1 MKKQYAALPYRLI
14 NSGTEILLITTRR
27 KGKWSVPKG
36 WPMKGQSAPH
46 AAAIEA
52 FEEAGVVG
60 KMSARKVGRFKHRKT
75 KGAKAIRCAVDVF
88 SLAVHDKFDNWPEKH
103 QRKRR
108 WFAAEEA
115 IRRVRKK
122 GLRRAIDHVLLQL

>member
-1 MKKQYAALPYRLI
+1 MKKQYAALPYRLV
-14 NSGTEILLITTRR
+14 NAKPEILLITTRK
-27 KGKWSVPKG
+27 KGRWSVPKG
-36 WPMKGQSAPH
+36 WPMKGRLPPH

-75 KGAKAIRCAVDVF
+75 KGGKEVRCAVEVF
-88 SLAVHDKFDNWPEKH
+88 PLAVQDKVNPWPEKH

-108 WFAAEEA
+108 WFAGEEA
-115 IRRVRKK
+115 IQRVRKK
-122 GLRRAIDHVLLQL
+122 GLRRAIGHVLAEF